1 MGDREGARRQLTALF
16 VGHFIGQDL
25 GGCPQEWWTEVPKLG
40 SASDALLD
48 VQPARRTPFYRG
60 VSIEFR
66 PHGQRETVPSGFVEL
81 STYRVNRTS
90 DG

>member
-1 MGDREGARRQLTALF
+1 M
-16 VGHFIGQDL
+16 
-25 GGCPQEWWTEVPKLG
+25 
-40 SASDALLD
+40 
-48 VQPARRTPFYRG
+48 
-60 VSIEFR
+60 EFR